1 MLCEQGKAVA
11 SLNIKAMLRH
21 LDITHHTAMFD
32 AQIAAY
38 LFNPLKSEYTYDDI
52 AREYLGEMLPAKE
65 DLLGK
70 LSYAKAALEKEEEL
84 AKSICYMAYTAL
96 KARQPLLDALEAVD
110 MKKLYTD
117 MEMPL
122 LFALSDMEKRGDSG
136 QCRGIKRIRRNAAG
150 THYRTGKEHLA
161 AGRGRI

>member
-1 MLCEQGKAVA
+1 
-11 SLNIKAMLRH
+11 
-21 LDITHHTAMFD
+21 
-32 AQIAAY
+32 
-38 LFNPLKSEYTYDDI
+38 
-52 AREYLGEMLPAKE
+52 MLPAKE

-122 LFALSDMEKRGDSG
+122 LFALSDMEGGDSG
-136 QCRGIKRIRRNAAG
+136 QCRGIKRIRRNA
-150 THYRTGKEHLA
+150 
-161 AGRGRI
+161 